1 MCYNSS
7 LKEAK
12 QVRKPYPTDLTDTQ
26 WKEIAPHYSGMRNRK
41 WSKHELTNAVLHIV
55 KTGCQ
60 WRQLPHDF
68 PPYQTVYSFFSRG
81 AWEKLP
87 WRWIV
92 ERTFGWLNAA
102 SSLIKVLYIANLQY
116 FLTTKEIP

>member
-1 MCYNSS
+1 M
-7 LKEAK
+7 KEVP
-12 QVRKPYPTDLTDTQ
+12 QQ
-26 WKEIAPHYSGMRNRK
+26 
-41 WSKHELTNAVLHIV
+41 
-55 KTGCQ
+55 
-60 WRQLPHDF
+60 RQRRVDISEKIKA
-68 PPYQTVYSFFSRG
+68 YE
-81 AWEKLP
+81 WEKLP